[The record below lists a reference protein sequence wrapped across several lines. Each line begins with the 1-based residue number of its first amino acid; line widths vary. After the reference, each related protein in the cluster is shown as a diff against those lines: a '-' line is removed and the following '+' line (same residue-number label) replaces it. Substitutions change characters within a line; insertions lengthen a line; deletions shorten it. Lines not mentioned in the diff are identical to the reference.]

1 VSLKNSFDMPAMR
14 RLEIERYA
22 RALDVADTDD
32 FRSFLVAWQWHNPN
46 SKDAAGALMMAAKR
60 MGGAITAAEAEQV
73 IEEADTVHKCRKA
86 DALGRYLRLTDET
99 RTALQIRTI
108 GSVDISKQQRARRRK
123 EQKRALERARR
134 RTQGAKPRTEYL
146 AANAI
151 SRLQPW
157 KSEGISR
164 RTWYYRRKAAAQAPE
179 QASTRWRDQRQQDQ
193 ATAPR
198 TRLLCSIFAE
208 STRPGSPFPA
218 YQLAQVHGQGSKV
231 DCPRTCATKGNG

>member
-1 VSLKNSFDMPAMR
+1 VTLKKGFDMPAIR

-32 FRSFLVAWQWHNPN
+32 FRRFLVAWQWHNPN

-134 RTQGAKPRTEYL
+134 RTQGAKPRTKYL
-146 AANAI
+146 ATNAI

-157 KSEGISR
+157 KYEGISR

-179 QASTRWRDQRQQDQ
+179 QASTPLARP
-193 ATAPR
+193 AP
-198 TRLLCSIFAE
+198 A
-208 STRPGSPFPA
+208 GSGNSSP
-218 YQLAQVHGQGSKV
+218 YQVVVLDLRRGHQTGQPLSGLSACTSPWARK
-231 DCPRTCATKGNG
+231 

>member
-1 VSLKNSFDMPAMR
+1 MTLKRSFDMPAIR

-32 FRSFLVAWQWHNPN
+32 FRSFLVAWQWHNSN
-46 SKDAAGALMMAAKR
+46 SKDAAGALVMSAKR
-60 MGGAITAAEAEQV
+60 MGRAITAVEAEQV
-73 IEEADTVHKCRKA
+73 IKEAYTVRKCRKA

-108 GSVDISKQQRARRRK
+108 GSIDISKQQRARRRK

-134 RTQGAKPRTEYL
+134 RMQGAKPRTEYL
-146 AANAI
+146 AAKVT

-193 ATAPR
+193 AAAPR

-208 STRPGSPFPA
+208 STRPGGPFPA

-231 DCPRTCATKGNG
+231 DCPRTCATKGQG